1 MVDSFTRR
9 TVLILL
15 FLFFMKGN
23 VEATNFLQ
31 GFKGTVASS
40 YILVS
45 NLIKKTQTLP
55 LVPRYSLLTYSCKTV
70 QLFCNFM

>member
-15 FLFFMKGN
+15 FFIFMKEN

-45 NLIKKTQTLP
+45 NLIKKISDPAIGASVLI
-55 LVPRYSLLTYSCKTV
+55 TYV
-70 QLFCNFM
+70 FL

>member
-1 MVDSFTRR
+1 MVDSFTSR

-15 FLFFMKGN
+15 FLFFMKEN

-31 GFKGTVASS
+31 GFKGTVPSPS
-40 YILVS
+40 ILVS

-55 LVPRYSLLTYSCKTV
+55 LVPRYSLLMYSYKTV